1 MIYCPRCGKEP
12 IPEELKFCSRCGL
25 ALAGVRGLVAEGDSP
40 VPAGVDGEQ
49 DQSRRRGVRRGVK
62 SLLTGVVLGVVGYL
76 FIAAKLILDGR
87 IPPHDVTR
95 ELLLPLGYIGVACLL
110 FLGPV
115 LFLFGVARIIYA
127 LRFEKGRLLEGA
139 GRPQG
144 AGADGKQTG
153 LDSAADR
160 AALPPSQSIPV
171 TAWTGAGHTSEM
183 AAPPSV
189 SERTTKL
196 IRDEDSRHE

>member
-12 IPEELKFCSRCGL
+12 IPEDLKFCSRCGL
-25 ALAGVRGLVAEGDSP
+25 ALAGVRGLVAEGESSA
-40 VPAGVDGEQ
+40 PADVGGEQ
-49 DQSRRRGVRRGVK
+49 KQPRQRGVRRGVK
-62 SLLTGVVLGVVGYL
+62 SLLTGLVLGVVGYL
-76 FIAAKLILDGR
+76 FITAKLILDGR

-115 LFLFGVARIIYA
+115 LFLFGVARIIHA
-127 LRFEKGRLLEGA
+127 LGFEKGRLLEDA
-139 GRPQG
+139 RRSQG
-144 AGADGKQTG
+144 SEANKKQTG
-153 LDSAADR
+153 RASAADR

-171 TAWTGAGHTSEM
+171 TAWTGAVDTSEL

-189 SERTTKL
+189 TERTTKL
-196 IRDEDSRHE
+196 IRDEGNRHE